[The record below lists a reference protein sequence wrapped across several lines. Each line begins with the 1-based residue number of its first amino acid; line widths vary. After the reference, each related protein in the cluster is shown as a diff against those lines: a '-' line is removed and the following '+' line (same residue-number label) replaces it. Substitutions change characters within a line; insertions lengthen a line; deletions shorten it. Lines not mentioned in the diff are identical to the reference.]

1 MPGRSVMKF
10 IKNRAQLQ
18 LGGALAAGV
27 RPVCGDTGDVAGSR
41 RNFAGPRICRSRNCG
56 RWCSIRVTAG
66 ADKGAVGSGGLE
78 EKALVLSTARIVRR
92 FLERDSPLPDSADP
106 ATTTGTF
113 RLRARYE
120 FARRRRADL
129 FVSIHADANPLVEQ
143 RGLSVYTLSARASD
157 RLAARLAERH
167 NRSDAIAGINLR
179 GAGKSVSSILLDLVK
194 RETRAGS
201 ARISSLIV
209 RSARNRVQL
218 LRKPQRSANFAVLRA
233 PDVPSVLVELGFLT
247 NARDEELLR
256 TMKYRKRLAA
266 VLARAIAQYFSR
278 LPQADRAGYRA
289 DGTGNLP
296 R

>member
-10 IKNRAQLQ
+10 IKNRAQFQ
-18 LGGALAAGV
+18 LGGALAAACVLSVATQAMSQEAAGIS
-27 RPVCGDTGDVAGSR
+27 PVANLPQHELWTVVLDPGHG
-41 RNFAGPRICRSRNCG
+41 
-56 RWCSIRVTAG
+56 G
-66 ADKGAVGSGGLE
+66 ADRGAVGSGGLE

-92 FLERDSPLPDSADP
+92 FLERDPR
-106 ATTTGTF
+106 F
-113 RLRARYE
+113 RILLTRNDDRYVPLRARYE